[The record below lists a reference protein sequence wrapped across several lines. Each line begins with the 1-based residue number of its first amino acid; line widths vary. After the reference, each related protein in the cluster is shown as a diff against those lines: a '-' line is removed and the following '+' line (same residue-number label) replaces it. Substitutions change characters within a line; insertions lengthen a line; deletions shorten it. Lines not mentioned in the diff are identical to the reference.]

1 MRFAFED
8 EQLELAAAVRDL
20 LSREVPAERVREA
33 WESEDGRLRDVWA
46 KLADMGVLGLMV
58 PEAHGGLG
66 FSEEE
71 MVLALTECGRV
82 GLPDPVLS
90 SAMVVA
96 PLLAEVIAQDSA
108 PSGAAPLAGTWL
120 ERLPGGATAVP
131 AFPAARTVAFA
142 NSADVIVG
150 YADGELHVVDPTS
163 VRLSPERSV
172 DGARKLSRLSWEAH
186 PDTLLAQGEAARA
199 MIRNAWNRAA
209 LGTAAQL
216 LGLGE
221 TMLDMTVG
229 YVSERKQFGVPVGS
243 FQAVK
248 HHLADVVTKIE
259 FAKPVLY
266 HAASALARNAPDSA
280 VRASHAKLV
289 CAEAGWFSAR
299 KGIQVHGAMG
309 YTWEVDLQM
318 FMKRAWVLDAAW
330 GDRAFHK
337 QRLSDALLND
347 GALLG
352 PGATFNTLS

>member
-131 AFPAARTVAFA
+131 AFSAARTVAFA

-248 HHLADVVTKIE
+248 HHLADARLQLS
-259 FAKPVLY
+259 FATPMVHRAAHSMANGDPEAHRHVSMAKAMASEASLFVGEQALQCHGAIGYTTEYDLHLY
-266 HAASALARNAPDSA
+266 LKRTWALASRFGDARWHRRRVAASLGLDSPA
-280 VRASHAKLV
+280 
-289 CAEAGWFSAR
+289 
-299 KGIQVHGAMG
+299 
-309 YTWEVDLQM
+309 
-318 FMKRAWVLDAAW
+318 
-330 GDRAFHK
+330 
-337 QRLSDALLND
+337 
-347 GALLG
+347 
-352 PGATFNTLS
+352 

>member
-229 YVSERKQFGVPVGS
+229 YVSERKQF
-243 FQAVK
+243 
-248 HHLADVVTKIE
+248 
-259 FAKPVLY
+259 
-266 HAASALARNAPDSA
+266 
-280 VRASHAKLV
+280 
-289 CAEAGWFSAR
+289 
-299 KGIQVHGAMG
+299 
-309 YTWEVDLQM
+309 
-318 FMKRAWVLDAAW
+318 
-330 GDRAFHK
+330 
-337 QRLSDALLND
+337 
-347 GALLG
+347 
-352 PGATFNTLS
+352 

>member
-20 LSREVPAERVREA
+20 LTREVPASRVRES
-33 WESEDGRLRDVWA
+33 WDSDDGRLRDVWA

-66 FSEEE
+66 LTEEE
-71 MVLALTECGRV
+71 LVLALTECGRV
-82 GLPDPVLS
+82 ALPDPVLS

-96 PLLAEVIAQDSA
+96 PMLAEVISQEN
-108 PSGAAPLAGTWL
+108 PPEGAVELATTWL

-131 AFPAARTVAFA
+131 AFPAAKTVAFA
-142 NSADVIVG
+142 NSADVIIG
-150 YADGELHVVDPTS
+150 YADGEVHVVDPTS

-172 DGARKLSRLSWEAH
+172 DGARKLSRVDWHTH
-186 PDTLLAQGEAARA
+186 PDTLLADGDAARA

-248 HHLADVVTKIE
+248 HHLADARLQLS
-259 FAKPVLY
+259 FATPMV
-266 HAASALARNAPDSA
+266 HRAAHSLANG
-280 VRASHAKLV
+280 RASPRV
-289 CAEAGWFSAR
+289 DGQGD
-299 KGIQVHGAMG
+299 GIGRRHV
-309 YTWEVDLQM
+309 
-318 FMKRAWVLDAAW
+318 R
-330 GDRAFHK
+330 R
-337 QRLSDALLND
+337 
-347 GALLG
+347 
-352 PGATFNTLS
+352 